1 MLSSYYSKSRFFSW
15 RFEEAGIRLSSA
27 SACNRISYQ
36 GQAVCLGLRG
46 YRPSCRKQV
55 NRYRTRDVHSLF
67 DIIDNVSSIL
77 LVRLYLL
84 TVK

>member
-1 MLSSYYSKSRFFSW
+1 MESHKEQSDNQ
-15 RFEEAGIRLSSA
+15 I
-27 SACNRISYQ
+27 ACN
-36 GQAVCLGLRG
+36 QATGLQHRD
-46 YRPSCRKQV
+46 YRLSCRKQV

-67 DIIDNVSSIL
+67 DIIDNAVTIL